1 MSINKPAA
9 GEKSGEQDAAQS
21 VDALEAAERNAPTD
35 PAIQQSLSIA
45 YVSSGEPLKAAAARI
60 ASLALA
66 ERAPLPLYN
75 LATAYMMKGQLI
87 EAEKWFRVTLLLDP
101 DLPVAHQNLASIL
114 RENGNTAAAA
124 EHLKRAYT
132 KQAVFVEGTAAPV
145 ARVLLACAAGI
156 GNVPVTHL
164 LPPERFMQIRCFVEY
179 IGDDDLRALPEHDLV
194 FNAIGDPDI
203 QPDGDA
209 RLHTVLAHRGR
220 PLLNAPERVA
230 ANRRDRLPSLLADID
245 GAVIPAVQRI
255 ELKQRGAQ
263 VLADEIDASG
273 LSYPLVLRPSASHG
287 GEGVLLATGREHVEA
302 CALGSVDAAYATA
315 FHDYRAAD
323 GHFRKYRVIYVD
335 REPFPYHLA
344 ISKHWLVH
352 YFSADMLEAPWKR
365 DEERR
370 FLEDPVT
377 ALGATAFETIRAIGR
392 RLDLDYG
399 GIDFSLLPDGR
410 VLVFEANA
418 TMLVH
423 PEPEGSEL
431 AHKNVQVRAIVE
443 AFERMLVA
451 RLPLG

>member
-1 MSINKPAA
+1 MPIHDPAA
-9 GEKSGEQDAAQS
+9 SEQANEQDVAS
-21 VDALEAAERNAPTD
+21 TLLALEAAEREAPAD
-35 PAIQQSLSIA
+35 PAIQHALSIA
-45 YVSSGEPLKAAAARI
+45 YASSGDPLRAAAARI

-114 RENGNTAAAA
+114 REHGDIAGAA

-132 KQAVFVEGTAAPV
+132 KQAVFVETAGTPV

-164 LPPERFMQIRCFVEY
+164 LPADRFTQVRCFVEY
-179 IGDDDLRALPEHDLV
+179 ISDADLRALPDYDLV

-203 QPDGDA
+203 VADDDA
-209 RLHTVLAHRGR
+209 RLHAVLGYKDR
-220 PLLNAPERVA
+220 PLLNRPDRVA
-230 ANRRDRLPSLLADID
+230 ANRRDRLPSLLAGID
-245 GAVIPAVQRI
+245 EIVVPAVQRI
-255 ELKQRGAQ
+255 ELRQGGTHA
-263 VLADEIDASG
+263 LADEIDAGG
-273 LSYPLVLRPSASHG
+273 LSYPLILRPSASHG
-287 GEGVLLATGREHVEA
+287 GEGVLLATGREDVEA
-302 CALGSVDAAYATA
+302 STLGSVDTAYATA

-323 GHFRKYRVIYVD
+323 GHFRKYRMIFVD

-352 YFSADMLEAPWKR
+352 YFSADMLEAPWKGE
-365 DEERR
+365 EERR
-370 FLEDPVT
+370 FLEDPAI
-377 ALGATAFETIRAIGR
+377 ALGSSALAAIRAIGR

-399 GIDFSLLPDGR
+399 GIDFSLLPDGK

-431 AHKNVQVRAIVE
+431 AYKNVHIRAIVA
-443 AFERMLVA
+443 AFERMVVA
-451 RLPLG
+451 RLARA